1 MPIDARAFPAT
12 PDRLALKVLSRA
24 PELGAVRLRI
34 DGLDDLWHLR
44 ELAQPGDVA
53 TALTWRTA
61 ELDAKG
67 AERAGKAEKRAM
79 TLAVKVESVEWDAF
93 SNRLRLLGPIVEG
106 PQDVG
111 SYHTIVVEPGTDLT
125 LQKPRGWRAHH
136 WERLD
141 EAVAATAKP
150 LVTFL
155 AIEEN
160 EAVVALLRQ
169 YGVQRM
175 AEVFGHQSGKQYAS
189 GRAEEEAFFDEVL
202 MALRDYRPEG
212 APLLVIGPGFAKE
225 RFMAHARSK
234 QSALVKGAAIEA
246 TGQAGMAGVHEALK
260 RGSVERVA
268 KDSRVAQE
276 TALIERFLEGL
287 GKGTPVAYGA
297 EETRRAIEM
306 GAADVV
312 LVADHLV
319 REGTGEAYL
328 ELARGTG
335 AKAHVIST
343 LHEAGQASGPS
354 SGTPSPEHPIGCG
367 PGRLP
372 SHSCEIP
379 ARTRSASALPH
390 GDNIP
395 SPRR

>member
-1 MPIDARAFPAT
+1 
-12 PDRLALKVLSRA
+12 LAGAPVGRPLKVLAREPEEGRA
-24 PELGAVRLRI
+24 RLRV
-34 DGLDDLWHLR
+34 DTLDDLWHLH

-79 TLAVKVESVEWDAF
+79 TLSVKVERVEWDAF

-111 SYHTIVVEPGTDLT
+111 SYHTLVVEPGAELT
-125 LQKPRGWRAHH
+125 LRKPRGFRPHD
-136 WERLD
+136 WERVE
-141 EAVAATAKP
+141 EAVAATQRP

-175 AEVFGHQSGKQYAS
+175 AEVFGHQSGKQYAT

-212 APLLVIGPGFAKE
+212 APLLVVGPGFAKE
-225 RFMAHARSK
+225 RFLAHARAK
-234 QSALVKGAAIEA
+234 QPALVKGAAVEA

-268 KDSRVAQE
+268 KDSRVARE
-276 TALIERFLEGL
+276 TALVERFLEAL
-287 GKGTPVAYGA
+287 GKGGLVAYGA
-297 EETRRAIEM
+297 DEVRRAAEM

-319 REGTGEAYL
+319 REGPGVAFL
-328 ELARGTG
+328 DLARGTG
-335 AKAHVIST
+335 AQAHIIST
-343 LHEAGQASGPS
+343 LHEAGQRFDALGGVGALLRYP
-354 SGTPSPEHPIGCG
+354 
-367 PGRLP
+367 LP
-372 SHSCEIP
+372 
-379 ARTRSASALPH
+379 
-390 GDNIP
+390 
-395 SPRR
+395 

>member
-1 MPIDARAFPAT
+1 
-12 PDRLALKVLSRA
+12 LKVLARE
-24 PELGAVRLRI
+24 PEEGRVKLRI
-34 DGLDDLWHLR
+34 DSLDDLWHLR
-44 ELAQPGDVA
+44 ELASPGDVA

-61 ELDAKG
+61 ELDTKG

-79 TLAVKVESVEWDAF
+79 TLAVKVERVEWDAF

-111 SYHTIVVEPGTDLT
+111 SYHTLVVEPGTEIT
-125 LQKPRGWRAHH
+125 IQKPRGFRAHH
-136 WERLD
+136 LERIE
-141 EAVAATAKP
+141 EAVAATARP

-175 AEVFGHQSGKQYAS
+175 AEVFGHQSGKQYATS
-189 GRAEEEAFFDEVL
+189 RAEEEAFFDETL

-212 APLLVIGPGFAKE
+212 APLLVLGPGFAKE
-225 RFMAHARSK
+225 RFLAHARAK
-234 QSALVKGAAIEA
+234 QPALVKGAAIEA
-246 TGQAGMAGVHEALK
+246 TGQAGMAGVHEAIR

-268 KDSRVAQE
+268 KETRVGRE
-276 TALIERFLEGL
+276 TALLERFFEALA
-287 GKGTPVAYGA
+287 KGALVAYGA
-297 EETRRAIEM
+297 DEVRRVTQM

-319 REGTGEAYL
+319 REGPGEAML

-335 AKAHVIST
+335 AQAHVIST
-343 LHEAGQASGPS
+343 LHDAGARFDALGGVGALLRYQ
-354 SGTPSPEHPIGCG
+354 
-367 PGRLP
+367 
-372 SHSCEIP
+372 P
-379 ARTRSASALPH
+379 A
-390 GDNIP
+390 
-395 SPRR
+395 